1 MLKIIA
7 EGPDGK
13 YTLPQLLQI
22 MKALRSPEGCP
33 WDKEQTHQSI
43 KNDALEEVYE
53 VVDAIDN
60 NDAVALCEELGD
72 MLLQVVFHSSIAEEE
87 NEFTFDEVVDGV
99 SKKLVLR
106 HPHVFGE
113 TSVENSSEV
122 LDLWDSIKKQE
133 KSQKTATDTLRSVSC
148 AMPSLVR
155 AKKVQG
161 KAAKVGFD
169 WPDVWGAMDKLA
181 EELTEVSDAV
191 NGEGNIEE
199 ELGDLLFACINV
211 ARMNGLS
218 PDNALERTNQ
228 KFIRRFNHLE
238 KRAEEK
244 GVSLHDM
251 TLSEMDSYWNEAKEL
266 ER

>member
-7 EGPDGK
+7 EGPDGR

-53 VVDAIDN
+53 VVEAIDN

-113 TSVENSSEV
+113 ASVENSSEV
-122 LDLWDSIKKQE
+122 LDLWDSIKKEE
-133 KSQKTATDTLRSVSC
+133 KKQTTVADTLNSVPKTFP
-148 AMPSLVR
+148 ALMR
-155 AKKVQG
+155 
-161 KAAKVGFD
+161 AAKVQKRANKAG
-169 WPDVWGAMDKLA
+169 VINTATLNQVKEKLSFFENSLNLADNEEIKKAYGELLFTLAGLQQTLHINA
-181 EELTEVSDAV
+181 EEALNLAT
-191 NGEGNIEE
+191 NTFIQNIEQAE
-199 ELGDLLFACINV
+199 KSGKLFK
-211 ARMNGLS
+211 
-218 PDNALERTNQ
+218 D
-228 KFIRRFNHLE
+228 
-238 KRAEEK
+238 
-244 GVSLHDM
+244 
-251 TLSEMDSYWNEAKEL
+251 
-266 ER
+266 

>member
-7 EGPDGK
+7 EGSDGR

-53 VVDAIDN
+53 VVEAIDN

-87 NEFTFDEVVDGV
+87 NEFTFDEVVDGI

-113 TSVENSSEV
+113 ASVENSSEV
-122 LDLWDSIKKQE
+122 LDLWDSIKKEE
-133 KSQKTATDTLRSVSC
+133 KKQTTVADTLNSVPKPFP
-148 AMPSLVR
+148 ALMR
-155 AKKVQG
+155 
-161 KAAKVGFD
+161 AAKVQKRANKAG
-169 WPDVWGAMDKLA
+169 VINTATLNQVKEKLSFFENSLNMADNEETKKAYGELLFTLAGLQQSLHINA
-181 EELTEVSDAV
+181 EEALNLATNTFIE
-191 NGEGNIEE
+191 NIEQAE
-199 ELGDLLFACINV
+199 KAGKLFK
-211 ARMNGLS
+211 
-218 PDNALERTNQ
+218 D
-228 KFIRRFNHLE
+228 
-238 KRAEEK
+238 
-244 GVSLHDM
+244 
-251 TLSEMDSYWNEAKEL
+251 
-266 ER
+266 

>member
-7 EGPDGK
+7 EGPDGR

-22 MKALRSPEGCP
+22 MKALRSPDGCP

-113 TSVENSSEV
+113 ASVENSSQV
-122 LDLWDSIKKQE
+122 LDLWDSIKKKE
-133 KSQKTATDTLRSVSC
+133 KSQTTVTDTLSSVPK
-148 AMPSLVR
+148 AFPALMRAAKVQKR
-155 AKKVQG
+155 AKKAEVIEAVSVEQLKEKLSSFENSLDKG
-161 KAAKVGFD
+161 NNDELKKTYGELLFTLAGIQETIHINAEEALNCATDAFID
-169 WPDVWGAMDKLA
+169 NIEQAEISDKLFK
-181 EELTEVSDAV
+181 
-191 NGEGNIEE
+191 I
-199 ELGDLLFACINV
+199 
-211 ARMNGLS
+211 
-218 PDNALERTNQ
+218 
-228 KFIRRFNHLE
+228 
-238 KRAEEK
+238 
-244 GVSLHDM
+244 
-251 TLSEMDSYWNEAKEL
+251 
-266 ER
+266 

>member
-7 EGPDGK
+7 EGPDGR

-53 VVDAIDN
+53 VVEAIDN

-87 NEFTFDEVVDGV
+87 NEFTFDEGVDGV

-113 TSVENSSEV
+113 ASVENSSEV
-122 LDLWDSIKKQE
+122 LDLWDSIKKEE
-133 KSQKTATDTLRSVSC
+133 KKQTTVADTLNSVPKTFP
-148 AMPSLVR
+148 ALMR
-155 AKKVQG
+155 
-161 KAAKVGFD
+161 AAKVQKRANKA
-169 WPDVWGAMDKLA
+169 GAINTATLNQVKEKLSFFENSLNMADNEEIKKAYGELLFTLAGLQQSLHINA
-181 EELTEVSDAV
+181 EEALNFATNTFIE
-191 NGEGNIEE
+191 NIEQAE
-199 ELGDLLFACINV
+199 KSGKLFK
-211 ARMNGLS
+211 
-218 PDNALERTNQ
+218 D
-228 KFIRRFNHLE
+228 
-238 KRAEEK
+238 
-244 GVSLHDM
+244 
-251 TLSEMDSYWNEAKEL
+251 
-266 ER
+266 

>member
-7 EGPDGK
+7 EGPDGR

-22 MKALRSPEGCP
+22 MKALRSPDGCP

-87 NEFTFDEVVDGV
+87 NEFTFDEVVDGI

-113 TSVENSSEV
+113 VSAENSAQV
-122 LDLWDSIKKQE
+122 LDLWDSIKKEE
-133 KSQKTATDTLRSVSC
+133 KRQTTVTDTLSSVPK
-148 AMPSLVR
+148 AFPALMRAAKVQKR
-155 AKKVQG
+155 AKKAGVIKLPEVEQLREKIVSFENSLNNTDDESVK
-161 KAAKVGFD
+161 KAYGELLFTLAGMQEVLHINAEEALNCETNAFIEKIEQ
-169 WPDVWGAMDKLA
+169 AEKSDKL
-181 EELTEVSDAV
+181 
-191 NGEGNIEE
+191 
-199 ELGDLLFACINV
+199 F
-211 ARMNGLS
+211 
-218 PDNALERTNQ
+218 
-228 KFIRRFNHLE
+228 KF
-238 KRAEEK
+238 
-244 GVSLHDM
+244 
-251 TLSEMDSYWNEAKEL
+251 
-266 ER
+266 

>member
-7 EGPDGK
+7 EGPDGR

-87 NEFTFDEVVDGV
+87 NEFTFDEVVDGI

-113 TSVENSSEV
+113 ASVENSSEV
-122 LDLWDSIKKQE
+122 LDLWDSIKKEE
-133 KSQKTATDTLRSVSC
+133 KKQTTVADTLNSVPK
-148 AMPSLVR
+148 AFPALMR
-155 AKKVQG
+155 
-161 KAAKVGFD
+161 AAKVQKRANKAG
-169 WPDVWGAMDKLA
+169 VIEAASLNKAKEKLA
-181 EELTEVSDAV
+181 LFENSLNMADNEEVKKAYGELLFSLAGLQQALHINAEEALNFATDAFTK
-191 NGEGNIEE
+191 NIE
-199 ELGDLLFACINV
+199 
-211 ARMNGLS
+211 
-218 PDNALERTNQ
+218 Q
-228 KFIRRFNHLE
+228 
-238 KRAEEK
+238 AEEANK
-244 GVSLHDM
+244 LFKD
-251 TLSEMDSYWNEAKEL
+251 
-266 ER
+266 